1 MIGIDWG
8 SSNLRAYR
16 FGADGGVLEA
26 RSSEAGA
33 AALAPED
40 FEPVLAALLA
50 GWTGAGDPIV
60 LAGMVGRRGGWR
72 EVPYLACP
80 ADPRT
85 LARSVLTL
93 EAPFGP
99 CFLVPGLSVRDS
111 NGVGDVMR
119 GEETQILG
127 ARIETGTVILPG
139 THTKWAR
146 VVEGR
151 IIDFATAMTGELYRL
166 LRHHSLLGQLAV
178 TGAPFAAAAFR
189 AGALRALEAGGI
201 ERILFSARADVLLG
215 SLEPEAVESYLSGV
229 LIGGEVA
236 ALSAMLDAPPVLIG
250 GESLRARYAEVL
262 ALAGSPG
269 AASLDGAEAVARG
282 LWRIGQELPF
292 GGSSDGS
299 DGLALGMGRSS

>member
-1 MIGIDWG
+1 MIGVDWG

-16 FGADGGVLEA
+16 FGPDGRVREV
-26 RSSEAGA
+26 RHSEAGA
-33 AALAPED
+33 AALAPEE

-50 GWTGAGDPIV
+50 GWTGAREPVV

-72 EVPYLACP
+72 EAPYLACP

-93 EAPFGP
+93 EAGFGP
-99 CFLVPGLSVRDS
+99 CFLVPGLSTRDR
-111 NGVGDVMR
+111 NGVADVMR

-127 ARIETGTVILPG
+127 ARIESGTVILPG

-146 VVEGR
+146 VVGGR
-151 IIDFATAMTGELYRL
+151 IVDFATAMTGELYGL
-166 LRHHSLLGQLAV
+166 LRSRSLLGQLAV

-189 AGALRALEAGGI
+189 SGALRALAAGGI
-201 ERILFSARADVLLG
+201 ERVLFSARADVLLG
-215 SLEPEAVESYLSGV
+215 HLEPESVESYLSGI

-236 ALSAMLDAPPVLIG
+236 SLRAMLDTSPVLIG

-269 AASLDGAEAVARG
+269 VASCDGAEAVASG
-282 LWRIGQELPF
+282 LWRIGLELR
-292 GGSSDGS
+292 GGGASRGADPP
-299 DGLALGMGRSS
+299 GLPGD